1 MMEEKIVEYVANKR
15 SSTKLLNNMV
25 NLNVSAEDS
34 STQRAM
40 SVINELAQKH
50 EAFKIKNEKNSLLI
64 ELGKKDQEFQAKF
77 LNDPSVYNDQEKFDG
92 MIKEYARH
100 IKDKR
105 SLIASSKYLTKQD
118 VDNMIGSQEISDG
131 EILNNLQY
139 KRNQMFIKESYD
151 TAILN
156 LKQLEDIGSNID
168 SSNKEMFGSIIN
180 GINDTSKALKLAGI
194 SDAKIAAMIGETIAG
209 MEFNR
214 DFKEL
219 MPILNNPGLSY
230 EEKNNYLKRYK
241 SNISSVE
248 YSKLISEKYNNKFG
262 FSGDSFEIFKQS
274 FLAKGSKINSG
285 QDSSFNFLERSLKKQ
300 YKNALTQQ
308 KIAEKEAKKQKAR
321 EEKIRKSINNNDVYG
336 YVENRFDEVPTTKEF
351 VGDNYLLEETFD
363 TSLSEIGDI
372 NNRDVVD
379 IVSKGDLNSLKQQ
392 IAGAAAEGKSD
403 SEIINEIIEPYAD
416 DIAGNDGYKKT
427 AILKN
432 LGMKLK
438 GYSPVLLLNHK
449 SDPGLVTTNRS
460 YTVGKNAKKEIA
472 IENASWL
479 DDTLSRDNARTRYRN
494 LNQRLGNGTIA
505 KEKLNTLIVGKM
517 KESGYTKFGP
527 IDVESYLEDDT
538 AYTDLVN
545 SLPALQK
552 LQISPV
558 NYRLKKIRT
567 DNLTPLRTSGPGPT
581 NEEEDDGGFTKI
593 RR

>member
-1 MMEEKIVEYVANKR
+1 MMEEKITEYVANKR
-15 SSTKLLNNMV
+15 SSTKLLSNMV

-40 SVINELAQKH
+40 SVISELAQKH

-64 ELGKKDQEFQAKF
+64 ELGKKDQEFHAKY

-92 MIKEYARH
+92 MIKEYSNL
-100 IKDKR
+100 IKEKR
-105 SLIASSKYLTKQD
+105 GLIISSKYLTQQD

-131 EILNNLQY
+131 EVLNNLQY
-139 KRNQMFIKESYD
+139 KRNQMFIKEAYD

-156 LKQLEDIGSNID
+156 LKQLEDIGANID
-168 SSNKEMFGSIIN
+168 PSNKEMFGNIIN
-180 GINDTSKALKLAGI
+180 GINDTAKALKLSGV
-194 SDAKIAAMIGETIAG
+194 SEAKIAGMIGETVAG
-209 MEFNR
+209 MEYAR
-214 DFKEL
+214 DVKEF
-219 MPILNNPGLSY
+219 MPILNNPNMSY
-230 EEKNNYLKRYK
+230 EQKMVALDQYKKSVGGMNY
-241 SNISSVE
+241 SQA
-248 YSKLISEKYNNKFG
+248 ISEKYNNKFG
-262 FSGDSFEIFKQS
+262 FSGDSLEIFKQS
-274 FLAKGSKINSG
+274 FAAKGSSISSG
-285 QDSSFNFLERSLKKQ
+285 SDRNFNFLERSLKKQ
-300 YKNALTQQ
+300 YKNSLAQQ

-363 TSLSEIGDI
+363 TSLSEIGDA

-392 IAGAAAEGKSD
+392 IAGAAADGKSD

-438 GYSPVLLLNHK
+438 GYSPTLLLNHK
-449 SDPGLVTTNRS
+449 SDPELVTTNRS

-472 IENASWL
+472 VEDVSWL

-494 LNQRLGNGTIA
+494 LNQRLGNGNIA

-517 KESGYTKFGP
+517 KESGYKKFSP
-527 IDVESYLEDDT
+527 IDVESYLEDDN

-552 LQISPV
+552 LQIAPT
-558 NYRLKKIRT
+558 NYRMKKIRT
-567 DNLTPLRTSGPGPT
+567 DNITPLKTSGT
-581 NEEEDDGGFTKI
+581 QEEEDDGGFTKI